1 MPKGYQQS
9 WQEPEDAHTKHIST
23 TQPVF
28 PVLPNPWMMKEV
40 LLCEEKCDFWMVEE
54 FIAEITYRF
63 KKKRFYLF
71 LLLNIS
77 KSQLSHTLRTKG
89 TLLWQDKICGFWNS
103 GTKNLIFL
111 SFTMFSQKLCPCG
124 FCSSHLFSM
133 KNPLLQNMK
142 QPKSATL
149 S

>member
-63 KKKRFYLF
+63 KKK
-71 LLLNIS
+71 
-77 KSQLSHTLRTKG
+77 KVLSVPAFEHFK
-89 TLLWQDKICGFWNS
+89 
-103 GTKNLIFL
+103 
-111 SFTMFSQKLCPCG
+111 
-124 FCSSHLFSM
+124 
-133 KNPLLQNMK
+133 
-142 QPKSATL
+142 KSAK
-149 S
+149 SHPQD